1 MFLKL
6 FSTTF
11 LLYNDYFFV
20 FKSYFPNFE
29 VVRDAYEWLI
39 TWLVS
44 QTQRKFEEGIAQ
56 GLDSF
61 TARSRSQVYRAANL
75 SKAYGEV

>member
-1 MFLKL
+1 MHNN
-6 FSTTF
+6 
-11 LLYNDYFFV
+11 YINYFKFA
-20 FKSYFPNFE
+20 
-29 VVRDAYEWLI
+29 VVREAYEWLI

-61 TARSRSQVYRAANL
+61 TSRSRSQVYIAANL